1 MPKPDDS
8 LVSWRDRPLLTL
20 KVSAE
25 LAGCSTAT
33 LYGAAARGEL
43 TFKRLGGRTLVET
56 ASLLRY
62 LDSAAGWEPDRTK
75 VDAANVARK
84 SRARTAWGR

>member
-1 MPKPDDS
+1 MT
-8 LVSWRDRPLLTL
+8 LIGLARRTVSTL
-20 KVSAE
+20 SQAIS
-25 LAGCSTAT
+25 C
-33 LYGAAARGEL
+33 
-43 TFKRLGGRTLVET
+43 KRLGGRTLVET